1 MELIDTVAGT
11 GRWRDDALSEL
22 PCLRTG
28 VRVVRSRLGT
38 WTELMDGCR
47 MADCDLGDYS
57 YAAHGADLA
66 NTVVGRFCSIAAA
79 TRIGPGNHPME
90 RATQHHATYRRAQ
103 YGFAGEDDATFFA
116 DRGADRVVI
125 GHDVWIGH
133 GVIVLPGVTVGTGA
147 VLAAGAVVTKDVP
160 PYAIVGGVPA
170 RFIKW
175 RADPPLAERM
185 LATRWWDWDRAVL
198 VARAADLALPMAEFA
213 ERYAP

>member
-22 PCLRTG
+22 PCLWAGTS
-28 VRVVRSRLGT
+28 VVRSRLGP
-38 WTELMDGCR
+38 WTELMAGCR
-47 MADCDLGDYS
+47 MADCELDAYS

-66 NTVVGRFCSIAAA
+66 NSTVGRFCSIAAA
-79 TRIGPGNHPME
+79 TRIGPGNHPMG
-90 RATQHHATYRRAQ
+90 RATQHHCTYRRAQ
-103 YGFAGEDDATFFA
+103 YGFAAADDAAFFA
-116 DRGADRVVI
+116 DRSGDRVVI

-175 RADPPLAERM
+175 RAEPALAERL
-185 LATRWWDWDRAVL
+185 LATRWWDWDRATL
-198 VARAADLALPMAEFA
+198 LARADDLSLPLQDFA